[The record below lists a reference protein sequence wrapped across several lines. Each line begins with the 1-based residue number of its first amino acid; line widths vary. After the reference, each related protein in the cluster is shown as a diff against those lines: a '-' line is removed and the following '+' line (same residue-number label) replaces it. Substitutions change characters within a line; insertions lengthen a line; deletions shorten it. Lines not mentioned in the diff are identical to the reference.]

1 MLEIPLSP
9 EKEARLRARAEAVG
23 KDVAEYVLQVVED
36 DLAVNETPSGSGTR
50 TQRGQ
55 WETELDA
62 WAEGH
67 PRRSFIVDD
76 SRESIYLD
84 RGE

>member
-36 DLAVNETPSGSGTR
+36 DLAVNETPSGSDTR